1 MLRPTAG
8 NTKTG
13 TKKYL
18 TSRITLKSIK
28 LPKIPQ
34 NNTQCFQNG
43 YQNKT
48 GGKKAGKIG

>member
-8 NTKTG
+8 NTKIG
-13 TKKYL
+13 IKKL
-18 TSRITLKSIK
+18 TSHIILKSIK

-48 GGKKAGKIG
+48 GGKNLAK